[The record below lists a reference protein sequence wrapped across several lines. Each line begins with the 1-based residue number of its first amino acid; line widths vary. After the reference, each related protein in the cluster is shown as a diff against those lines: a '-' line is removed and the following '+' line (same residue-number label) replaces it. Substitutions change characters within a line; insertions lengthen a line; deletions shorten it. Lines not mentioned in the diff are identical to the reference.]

1 MTIEKTTWL
10 YVAIMKAGPSEQIVG
25 QTDSEHDI
33 SFIPAFLDKES
44 AQQALFHLHLEKKK
58 KYEVQAIIYE
68 DLARH
73 AAENG
78 FLVFVLDDEGKV
90 LERLPTIP

>member
-1 MTIEKTTWL
+1 M
-10 YVAIMKAGPSEQIVG
+10 
-25 QTDSEHDI
+25 
-33 SFIPAFLDKES
+33 
-44 AQQALFHLHLEKKK
+44 FHLHLEKKK

-68 DLARH
+68 DLAHH

-90 LERLPTIP
+90 LERLPATP